1 MNACLDL
8 AKQSATYLSEALPE
22 FFGIA
27 VFDLASDDM
36 PLALQFRAKQ
46 NHFAPL
52 RTYIRTILKSAHVVE
67 AGRLTR
73 RGDVLLSDNLYKVSI
88 QLFKD
93 EEGVPGAALVLIQDL
108 QAIMSLQSALASFLE
123 LDTTDLEDITPD
135 SFNLDEPVGL
145 DVIDRM
151 VAEFTTDPTRL
162 TPSEKT
168 ELMLDLYDTGVFE
181 LKGAVS
187 SAADALGMSDQSVYR
202 YLAKIRRARKE

>member
-1 MNACLDL
+1 MSTCLDL
-8 AKQSATYLSEALPE
+8 AKQSAVYLSEALPE

-36 PLALQFRAKQ
+36 PLASQFRAKQ

-52 RTYIRTILKSAHVVE
+52 RAYIRTALKSAHVVE

-73 RGDVLLSDNLYKVSI
+73 RGDILLSDFVHKVSI
-88 QLFKD
+88 QFFKD
-93 EEGVPGAALVLIQDL
+93 EEDTPAAALVLIQDL
-108 QAIMSLQSALASFLE
+108 KPVVSLQNALSGLLE
-123 LDTTDLEDITPD
+123 LDTTDIEDITPETFD
-135 SFNLDEPVGL
+135 FDEPVGL
-145 DVIDRM
+145 DIIDRM
-151 VAEFTTDPTRL
+151 VTEFTTDPARL
-162 TPSEKT
+162 TPAEKS

-187 SAADALGMSDQSVYR
+187 HAADALGMSDQSVYR